1 MVSASP
7 LPWRLQVCSN
17 VKLIVQIPCYN
28 EAGSLAETIAEIP
41 RKLDG
46 IDDVEILVIDDGS
59 MDGTAEVAR
68 DLGVNHVVRHRR
80 NRGLAAAFQTGLDAC
95 LIAGADIIV
104 NTDAD
109 NQYNAAD
116 IGLLVQPILNGDADI
131 VVGDRQVTENEHFS
145 SGKRALQ
152 RVGSSVVQHLAGLDI
167 PDAVSGFRA
176 MTREAAMQ
184 INIVSRF
191 SYTTEMLILAGKRRL
206 AVASVPVRTNAP
218 IRNSRLFKTIP
229 QFIASTGTTMLRAY
243 ALYNPLRTFVLLGV
257 LISAIGTLPIF
268 RFLYYY
274 FSQGGSGHIQSLVIG
289 GILVIVGFLSLL
301 FGIIADLIGRNRQ
314 LLEMVLLKL
323 RQKE

>member
-1 MVSASP
+1 M
-7 LPWRLQVCSN
+7 
-17 VKLIVQIPCYN
+17 KLIVQIPCYN